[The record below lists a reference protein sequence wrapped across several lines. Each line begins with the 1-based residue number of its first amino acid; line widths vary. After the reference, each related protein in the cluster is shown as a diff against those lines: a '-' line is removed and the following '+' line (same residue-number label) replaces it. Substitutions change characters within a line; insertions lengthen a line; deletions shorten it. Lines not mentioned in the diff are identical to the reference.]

1 MAEEEKISVI
11 IIWLRDFG
19 TGTNWNYCKNLV
31 FKSLHSN
38 LNEIGSPR
46 PLTNIEFM
54 HKFYIANIFY
64 YINFISSIDDLV
76 LNN

>member
-1 MAEEEKISVI
+1 MKDAEPGTFSYARRFFLAEEEKISVI

-38 LNEIGSPR
+38 LNEIG
-46 PLTNIEFM
+46 
-54 HKFYIANIFY
+54 
-64 YINFISSIDDLV
+64 
-76 LNN
+76 